1 MDIQYTNQE
10 PIYSVYARPNE
21 KGIVIKI
28 FSDCFEQPQLS
39 DVLIKSGR
47 GDEFVHVGYYRILT
61 KDRAHRYKVVA
72 GELVERTEEEIA
84 EELAES
90 PVEEESD
97 KEKIARLEAEIIQTQ
112 LAMCELY
119 ERGL

>member
-10 PIYSVYARPNE
+10 PIYSVYARTNE

-39 DVLIKSGR
+39 DALIKSGR
-47 GDEFVHVGYYRILT
+47 GDEFVHLGYYRILT
-61 KDRAHRYKVVA
+61 KERIYRYKIVD
-72 GELVERTEEEIA
+72 GELTERTEEEIA